1 METTSIF
8 KTLKAHMNKAIEHTV
23 GEFNN
28 LHTGKASP
36 AMLDGIKVNA
46 YGSTMSLKECAAVT
60 TPDAKTIVVQPWDK
74 SILQEI
80 EKAIQNAN
88 LGLNPIADG
97 GILRVPVPE
106 LTGERRQELVKTAGS
121 IAEEGKIR
129 IRQIRRDSLDQLKD
143 AQKAGLSEDDYKRSE
158 KEVQKEH
165 DDYIQKINDYLSKKE
180 SDLKQV

>member
-1 METTSIF
+1 METTPIF
-8 KTLKAHMNKAIEHTV
+8 EKLKSDMNKTIEHTLN
-23 GEFNN
+23 EFNN

-36 AMLDGIKVNA
+36 AMLDAVKVNA

-74 SILQEI
+74 SISGDI

-106 LTGERRQELVKTAGS
+106 LTGDRRQELVKTAGS
-121 IAEEGKIR
+121 IAEDGKIR
-129 IRQIRRDSLDQLKD
+129 IRQIRRDTLDQLKN
-143 AQKAGLSEDDYKRSE
+143 AQKEGLSEDD
-158 KEVQKEH
+158 
-165 DDYIQKINDYLSKKE
+165 
-180 SDLKQV
+180 

>member
-1 METTSIF
+1 M
-8 KTLKAHMNKAIEHTV
+8 
-23 GEFNN
+23 
-28 LHTGKASP
+28 
-36 AMLDGIKVNA
+36 
-46 YGSTMSLKECAAVT
+46 
-60 TPDAKTIVVQPWDK
+60 
-74 SILQEI
+74 
-80 EKAIQNAN
+80 
-88 LGLNPIADG
+88 
-97 GILRVPVPE
+97 RVPVPE

>member
-1 METTSIF
+1 METTPIF
-8 KTLKAHMNKAIEHTV
+8 EKLKSDMNKTIEHTLN
-23 GEFNN
+23 EFNN

-36 AMLDGIKVNA
+36 AMLDAVKVNA

-74 SILQEI
+74 SISGDI

-106 LTGERRQELVKTAGS
+106 LTGDRRQELVKTAGS
-121 IAEEGKIR
+121 IAEDGKIR
-129 IRQIRRDSLDQLKD
+129 IRQIRRDTLDQLKN
-143 AQKAGLSEDDYKRSE
+143 AQKEGLSEDDYKRNE

-165 DDYIQKINDYLSKKE
+165 DDFIQKINDYLGKKE
-180 SDLKQV
+180 ADLKQI

>member
-1 METTSIF
+1 METTPIF
-8 KTLKAHMNKAIEHTV
+8 EKLKSDMNKTIEHTLN
-23 GEFNN
+23 EFNN

-36 AMLDGIKVNA
+36 AMLDAVKVNA

-74 SILQEI
+74 SISGEI

-106 LTGERRQELVKTAGS
+106 LTGDRRQELVKTAGS
-121 IAEEGKIR
+121 IAEDGKIR
-129 IRQIRRDSLDQLKD
+129 IRQIRRDTLDQLKN
-143 AQKAGLSEDDYKRSE
+143 AQKEGLSEDDYKRYE

-165 DDYIQKINDYLSKKE
+165 DDFIQKINDYLGKKE
-180 SDLKQV
+180 ADLKQI